1 MVRTIKNQQPTFEH
15 EKILWMNGY
24 NSVAGIDEVGRGAFA
39 GPLVA
44 AGVIFPKNSFILESL
59 LSDIRDSKLISASKR
74 QVLSQKIKKYALQ
87 WQIITVDVE
96 FINNFGVGKATS
108 FAFDEIIKLMKP
120 DFALL
125 DAFSAPSFPQTLQK
139 PLIHG
144 DSLSIS
150 IASASIIAKVYR
162 DELMIKYH
170 SQFPDY
176 NFKNNKGYGTEQHR
190 KYLRQKGMCS
200 LHRTSFNLSRFI

>member
-1 MVRTIKNQQPTFEH
+1 MKTIKNQQPTFEH
-15 EKILWMNGY
+15 EKILWNSGY
-24 NSVAGIDEVGRGAFA
+24 KWVAGIDEVGRGAFA

-44 AGVIFPKNSFILESL
+44 AGVIFPKDSTVVESL
-59 LSDIRDSKLISASKR
+59 LSDIRDSKLLSSSKR
-74 QVLSQKIKKYALQ
+74 QIFAQKIKKYALR
-87 WQIITVDVE
+87 WQIVTVDVE
-96 FINNFGVGKATS
+96 FINSFGVNKATL
-108 FAFDEIIKLMKP
+108 FAFDEIIKLIKP

-125 DAFSAPSFPQTLQK
+125 DAFSAPSFPRTLQK
-139 PLIHG
+139 PLIRG

-162 DELMIKYH
+162 DKLMIKYH

-176 NFKNNKGYGTEQHR
+176 NFRANKGYGTEQHR
-190 KYLRQKGMCS
+190 QYLRQKGLCP

>member
-1 MVRTIKNQQPTFEH
+1 MVKAIKNQQPTFKH
-15 EKILWMNGY
+15 EKILWSSGY
-24 NSVAGIDEVGRGAFA
+24 NWVAGIDEVGRGAFA

-44 AGVIFPKNSFILESL
+44 AGVIFPKNSLLLESL
-59 LSDIRDSKLISASKR
+59 LSDIRDSKLLNASKR
-74 QVLSQKIKKYALQ
+74 QILSQKIKKYALK
-87 WQIITVDVE
+87 WKIVTIDVE
-96 FINNFGVGKATS
+96 YINCFGVGKATS
-108 FAFDEIIKLMKP
+108 FAFDEIIKLLKP

-125 DAFSAPSFPQTLQK
+125 DAFPAPSFPQTLQK
-139 PLIHG
+139 PLIRG

-162 DELMIKYH
+162 DELMIRYH

-176 NFKNNKGYGTEQHR
+176 DFRTNKGYGTEQHR
-190 KYLRQKGMCS
+190 KYLRQKGLCP